1 MVMIDLSSLTHGGI
15 FMMIQDT
22 IIHYFVNFS
31 NLSRKNPLWLVFTG
45 PQYYTPSILASSS
58 VLILL
63 SQLSENKVSFDEI
76 LTHHLLGSMIL
87 FMQAAAPTIYC
98 WNSNAFIASFPFL
111 IYGYIIFINLD
122 HTRFFNSSHNV
133 SILLNINK

>member
-1 MVMIDLSSLTHGGI
+1 MA
-15 FMMIQDT
+15 
-22 IIHYFVNFS
+22 
-31 NLSRKNPLWLVFTG
+31 
-45 PQYYTPSILASSS
+45 PSYW
-58 VLILL
+58 VRW

-122 HTRFFNSSHNV
+122 HTRFFNSSPNGCISHQSAPAISKMYRYRFLV
-133 SILLNINK
+133 